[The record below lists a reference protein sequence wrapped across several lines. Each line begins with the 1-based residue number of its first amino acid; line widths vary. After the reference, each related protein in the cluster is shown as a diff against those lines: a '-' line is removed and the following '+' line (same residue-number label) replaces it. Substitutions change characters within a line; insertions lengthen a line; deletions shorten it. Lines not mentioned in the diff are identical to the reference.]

1 MTRFLCSVAGDT
13 IVVGTADA
21 PGVSSSGIQLQTS
34 VQAMGEASAVAAGA
48 YEEGEMN
55 LWRERGI
62 IGA

>member
-1 MTRFLCSVAGDT
+1 MLGCRRYHCGWH
-13 IVVGTADA
+13 ADA

-55 LWRERGI
+55 LWREREVI
-62 IGA
+62 DA